1 MNKQTAGGIEMSDKI
16 LPCPFC
22 GCETIRVHKRTCD
35 KDTPYN
41 SADRAYP
48 LVRCY
53 GCGASAES
61 DDWTDIDTA
70 INRWNRRAPAV
81 PVMGEL
87 TDRQLFNVAFNLS
100 AEFGPEF
107 TQANKAFAMA
117 VIEQYRHA
125 MSNTSITQA
134 EHDAKDA
141 RIREPLPCPFC
152 GVTDLYTDDRRLTD
166 GGDTY
171 SFMAFVTCLCGCDGP
186 EAYGTTRR
194 EAMANAVGAWNS
206 RAAHAAARPDTQ
218 P

>member
-1 MNKQTAGGIEMSDKI
+1 MSDKI

-141 RIREPLPCPFC
+141 RIRELESFVSVLSSHI
-152 GVTDLYTDDRRLTD
+152 GDRDSQLTELRLRI
-166 GGDTY
+166 
-171 SFMAFVTCLCGCDGP
+171 
-186 EAYGTTRR
+186 EAIRNECVWLREVIR
-194 EAMANAVGAWNS
+194 EAGLAIATGNATEDGYQV
-206 RAAHAAARPDTQ
+206 AHDILKSAIAVEGEKK
-218 P
+218 